1 MPTDDILNHFDW
13 EEEAA
18 ADRKLDELLE
28 QAFTPDVETVRIQ
41 RYAFSWQAELAKV
54 VLRNHQ
60 IPCFVTNS
68 LTSNILHLEWTQ
80 VDLYVRAE
88 DVEQALA
95 ILETNNNQEESE
107 EI

>member
-1 MPTDDILNHFDW
+1 MPTDDILDHFDW

-18 ADRKLDELLE
+18 ADQKLDELLE

-54 VLRNHQ
+54 ILRNQQ
-60 IPCFVTNS
+60 IPSFITNS
-68 LTSNILHLEWTQ
+68 LTSNILQLEWAK

-88 DVEQALA
+88 DAEQALA
-95 ILETNNNQEESE
+95 ILETNNNPEESE
-107 EI
+107 AV

>member
-1 MPTDDILNHFDW
+1 MPTDDVLDHFDW

-41 RYAFSWQAELAKV
+41 RYAFSWQAELAKAI
-54 VLRNHQ
+54 LRNQQ
-60 IPCFVTNS
+60 IPSFVTNS

-88 DVEQALA
+88 DAEQALA
-95 ILETNNNQEESE
+95 ILESNNNPEESE

>member
-1 MPTDDILNHFDW
+1 MPTDDILDHFDW

-41 RYAFSWQAELAKV
+41 RYAFSWQAELAKAI
-54 VLRNHQ
+54 LRNQQ
-60 IPCFVTNS
+60 IPSFVTNS
-68 LTSNILHLEWTQ
+68 LTSNILHLEWAQ
-80 VDLYVRAE
+80 VDLYVRTE
-88 DVEQALA
+88 DAEQALA